1 MYHMVL
7 PEKNVTSNYKYN
19 LRNVDYIIIK
29 FLIILYY
36 FLALYLF
43 LILFFFRNE
52 TDFLTLS
59 CDSPPVRLHIFTINF
74 LGAFEILE

>member
-19 LRNVDYIIIK
+19 LRNVDYSSLSI
-29 FLIILYY
+29 FDT
-36 FLALYLF
+36 
-43 LILFFFRNE
+43 FFRNE
-52 TDFLTLS
+52 TDFLALS